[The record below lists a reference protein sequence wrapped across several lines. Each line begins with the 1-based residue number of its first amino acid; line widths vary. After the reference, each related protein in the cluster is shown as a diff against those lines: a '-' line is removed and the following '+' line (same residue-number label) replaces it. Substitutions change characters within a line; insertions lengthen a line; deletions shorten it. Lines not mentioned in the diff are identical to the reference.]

1 MASGLTAMLR
11 ELTICAALGP
21 LFELAC
27 IGGFVFATLVMGV
40 VPWL

>member
-1 MASGLTAMLR
+1 MLR
-11 ELTICAALGP
+11 ELTICAVLGT
-21 LFELAC
+21 LLELAC